1 MLEIMT
7 YIQLAK
13 ISIDLLRELL
23 DLINERRDCDAKDQK
38 DEEEE
43 EGKQ

>member
-13 ISIDLLRELL
+13 MSVDLLRELL
-23 DLINERRDCDAKDQK
+23 DLINELRDPDAKAQK
-38 DEEEE
+38 DKETRS
-43 EGKQ
+43 Q

>member
-1 MLEIMT
+1 MLEIIT

-13 ISIDLLRELL
+13 MSVDLLRELL
-23 DLINERRDCDAKDQK
+23 DLINELRDPDAKAQK

-43 EGKQ
+43 RNP